1 MNAKTSRR
9 LAAIEGRLAESR
21 STAAEAPLLAW
32 LATKDAQQVL
42 EAAAAGEVYTLP
54 DDLRRAGLAL
64 RRAMSKR
71 LASTPVEVMTRAE
84 LAALVVSGAAS
95 AP

>member
-32 LATKDAQQVL
+32 LARKDARRVL

-71 LASTPVEVMTRAE
+71 LASTPVETMTRAE

-95 AP
+95 TP

>member
-1 MNAKTSRR
+1 MNARNARR
-9 LAAIEGRLAESR
+9 LALLEGRLATSSGAEAAAPLRAWLETPESR
-21 STAAEAPLLAW
+21 QA
-32 LATKDAQQVL
+32 L

-54 DDLRRAGLAL
+54 DDLRRAGLAM

-71 LASTPVEVMTRAE
+71 LASTPVETMTRAE

-95 AP
+95 TP